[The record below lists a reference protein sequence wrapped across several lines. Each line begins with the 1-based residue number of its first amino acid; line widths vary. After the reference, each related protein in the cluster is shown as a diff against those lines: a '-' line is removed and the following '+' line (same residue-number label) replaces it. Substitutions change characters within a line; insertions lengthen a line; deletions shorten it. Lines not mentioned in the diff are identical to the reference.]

1 MQSKSPFDAEPQ
13 PGSAATPEL
22 APVIRLRPIRTLVIS
37 PDLAYRDRA
46 WTVLSEL
53 GPVVYTVASLDEPED
68 IACLLA
74 QERADVVLLDATA
87 CEAAAG
93 NVVAALAASAPRTGV
108 VVVCQHCTPA
118 ARALQALPKWGWTQD
133 LRAAVELAYREG
145 NPLCPTTLSA
155 LRRRASWKRMAGPL
169 PRHS

>member
-1 MQSKSPFDAEPQ
+1 MASKSPFDAEAQ
-13 PGSAATPEL
+13 PRSAGASAL

-53 GPVVYTVASLDEPED
+53 GPVAYAVTSLDEPED
-68 IACLLA
+68 IVSLLA
-74 QERADVVLLDATA
+74 QEPADVVLLDATG

-93 NVVAALAASAPRTGV
+93 NVVAALAVSAPRTGV
-108 VVVCQHCTPA
+108 VVVCHHCTAA

-133 LRAAVELAYREG
+133 LRAGVELAYREG
-145 NPLCPTTLSA
+145 NPLCPATLSA
-155 LRRRASWKRMAGPL
+155 LRRRASWDRMAGPL
-169 PRHS
+169 RRRS